1 MNTVPLGE
9 VIVPARVIRAGHQ
22 DFPVLSMTMHD
33 GLVPQADRFKKR
45 IASAST
51 QDYKVVQRGQL
62 VVGFPIDEGV
72 LDVQDLYNQAIV
84 SPAYGVWNLTSSD
97 LVDSRYLIKF
107 LRSPK
112 ALTYYKAKLQGSTA
126 RRRSLPASVF
136 LELPVFLPPLSE
148 QRRIAAILDKADAIR
163 TKRRQILA
171 QLGELKVSLFDSMFS
186 GKGYAT
192 APLNDVC
199 LRRGEYGSTVASTE
213 ISDDLPRYVRIT
225 DIQEDG
231 NLSSEV
237 RGPAG
242 ASSEWNRYLLNDG
255 DILFARSGA
264 TVGKTFLYRNSDGPC
279 VFAGYLIRFVP
290 NTKLVDPAF
299 LYSFTRTSRYKAW
312 VAARQNV
319 VAQPN
324 INAKQYGSEL
334 MVPLPPIEYQKEF
347 TRRVRAIDNMSVNV
361 KEILEHDDA
370 LFASLQ
376 SRAFKGEL

>member
-1 MNTVPLGE
+1 MVKLGE
-9 VIVPARVIRAGHQ
+9 ISSPKQWRSLPKSAMTATGYPVYGANGRIGWYSEYTHEHPVIAIGCRGSIGSVH
-22 DFPVLSMTMHD
+22 LSEPRSYITSNAM
-33 GLVPQADRFKKR
+33 A
-45 IASAST
+45 
-51 QDYKVVQRGQL
+51 
-62 VVGFPIDEGV
+62 
-72 LDVQDLYNQAIV
+72 LDSLR
-84 SPAYGVWNLTSSD
+84 TD
-97 LVDSRYLIKF
+97 LVDRNF
-107 LRSPK
+107 LLRFLSWRGFRDVTSGSSQPQ
-112 ALTYYKAKLQGSTA
+112 LTRQNIVKIDVP
-126 RRRSLPASVF
+126 LPT
-136 LELPVFLPPLSE
+136 LTE

-163 TKRRQILA
+163 TKRRQTLA
-171 QLGELKVSLFDSMFS
+171 RLGELKVSLFDSMFY

-231 NLSSEV
+231 NLSGEA

-264 TVGKTFLYRNSDGPC
+264 TVGKTFLYRSSDGPC

-299 LYSFTRTSRYKAW
+299 LFSFTRTSRYKSW

-347 TRRVRAIDNMSVNV
+347 ARRVKAIDNISANV
-361 KEILEHDDA
+361 KEILEQDDA